1 MASEIPVIPEVDVSS
16 GLEICDGN
24 LAIYLNSLRL
34 FATSIPKNLQ
44 DMKGVSAETLVDYA
58 VTVHSVKSMS
68 HYIGAEEAR
77 KTAKELEALA
87 KGGDLAGVQAQN
99 DAFIQY
105 AQKVVG
111 NVQSWLE
118 KNDR

>member
-1 MASEIPVIPEVDVSS
+1 MASEIPEIPEVDVSS

-24 LAIYLNSLRL
+24 MAIYLNSLRL
-34 FATSIPKNLQ
+34 FATSIPKSLQ
-44 DMKGVSAETLVDYA
+44 EMKGVSAETLEDYA

-77 KTAKELEALA
+77 KTAKELEAMA
-87 KGGDLAGVQAQN
+87 KDGNLAGVQAKN
-99 DAFIQY
+99 DAFVLY
-105 AQKVVG
+105 AQSVVG
-111 NVQSWLE
+111 NVQSWLD